1 MDRKTSVAGK
11 MLIVAVVAMVVIGTS
26 APVITDAFHAAVP
39 VIIIAG
45 CVAAILRII
54 WYLTDRY

>member
-1 MDRKTSVAGK
+1 MVGK